1 MKKDEKTQLTISKIL
16 EAAMNEF
23 GINGYSGGT
32 INNICSTGINKG
44 LLYHNFDGKDDIYL
58 TCLKYSCEKLMNYL
72 KGRNC
77 TENPA
82 QYMSARMEFFNNH
95 SKETHIFFE
104 AFLSPPSHLS
114 DKIRLILSEFNSFNE
129 SMFPCL
135 WNCFLLY
142 QYTCLSGVCLW
153 RYCPCNRT
161 CTCFVH
167 CQ

>member
-1 MKKDEKTQLTISKIL
+1 
-16 EAAMNEF
+16 
-23 GINGYSGGT
+23 
-32 INNICSTGINKG
+32 
-44 LLYHNFDGKDDIYL
+44 
-58 TCLKYSCEKLMNYL
+58 MNYL

-77 TENPA
+77 TENPT
-82 QYMSARMEFFNNH
+82 QYMSARMDFFNNH

-135 WNCFLLY
+135 WNCILLY
-142 QYTCLSGVCLW
+142 QYTCLSCVCLW

-167 CQ
+167 CQWIPCKRTCHRHPAPHDHIGWCSGDCIVSWHCCPIPAYLWYLQVSSVPHSLLPRNW

>member
-1 MKKDEKTQLTISKIL
+1 MK
-16 EAAMNEF
+16 
-23 GINGYSGGT
+23 
-32 INNICSTGINKG
+32 
-44 LLYHNFDGKDDIYL
+44 
-58 TCLKYSCEKLMNYL
+58 KLMNYL

-129 SMFPCL
+129 SMFNQSLDSLILRDHVSKSDALSYFHLMQLMLNGYFSSPAFQNMDIPEKVKLHEMTVSRL
-135 WNCFLLY
+135 WDYMLY
-142 QYTCLSGVCLW
+142 GIAKGET
-153 RYCPCNRT
+153 
-161 CTCFVH
+161 
-167 CQ
+167 